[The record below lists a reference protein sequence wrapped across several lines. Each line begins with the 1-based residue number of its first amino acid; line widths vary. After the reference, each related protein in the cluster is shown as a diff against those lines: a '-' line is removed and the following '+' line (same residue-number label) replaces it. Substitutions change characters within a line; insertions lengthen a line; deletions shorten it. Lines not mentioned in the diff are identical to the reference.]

1 MCVDIDVDLETIR
14 QETAREYGVPPEIH
28 PDDMIWQFL
37 LRHRNLPTPEAA
49 VRHYFS
55 NGAESAL
62 KLEGIVREHLSS
74 VTSKR
79 KVSILEFAS
88 GYGMVTR
95 HLASMP
101 SKARLVACDIH
112 EQAVEFIRDRLHQL
126 AVMSRHLP
134 EEASFDESF
143 DVVFALSFFSH
154 IPEVTFTRWLAALFA
169 AVSPGGILV
178 FTTHG
183 LISRALF
190 GDITISENGFWFRP
204 QSEQSDL
211 DPIEY
216 GSTVTTPAYV
226 VGQLAHLR
234 GASLAEFRR
243 GYWWRHQDLY
253 VVGRPA

>member
-1 MCVDIDVDLETIR
+1 
-14 QETAREYGVPPEIH
+14 
-28 PDDMIWQFL
+28 MIWRFIL
-37 LRHRNLPTPEAA
+37 HHRNYPTPEAA

-55 NGAESAL
+55 DGAESAR
-62 KLEGIVREHLSS
+62 KLEGIVREHLPS
-74 VTSKR
+74 VVSNR

-95 HLASMP
+95 HLGIMP
-101 SKARLVACDIH
+101 SQAKLVACDIH
-112 EQAVEFIRDRLHQL
+112 QQAVDFIRERLQQI

-134 EEASFDESF
+134 EEVSFDESF

-183 LISRALF
+183 LISRVLF
-190 GDITISENGFWFRP
+190 GDITLSDSGFWFRP
-204 QSEQSDL
+204 HSEQSDL

-226 VGQLAHLR
+226 VAQLAQVT

-243 GYWWRHQDLY
+243 GFWWTHQDLY
-253 VVGRPA
+253 IVNRPA